1 MELMYPLAIMIG
13 IPVIIVLGLITF
25 GYSKKFKNGRK
36 VANTE
41 FVEQSRYFKNK
52 LIEYKCF
59 TIVIIVSLVLALCI
73 LMGLIARPFR
83 TK

>member
-52 LIEYKCF
+52 LI
-59 TIVIIVSLVLALCI
+59 
-73 LMGLIARPFR
+73 
-83 TK
+83 